1 MYKKRKGVAMAE
13 IKKEERGL
21 WLNDRK
27 ELEVKGVKEVLS
39 FDENGAEL
47 MTENGELSVEGTGI
61 RIAELD
67 TDRGRVRITG
77 RIDALCYSAE
87 PSDKKKGL
95 KAKLFGG

>member
-1 MYKKRKGVAMAE
+1 MAE

-21 WLNDRK
+21 QLNDRK

-47 MTENGELSVEGTGI
+47 LTENGELTVEGASI
-61 RIAELD
+61 RISELD

-77 RIDALCYSAE
+77 RIDMLCYSAE
-87 PSDKKKGL
+87 PSEKKKGL
-95 KAKLFGG
+95 RARIFGG